1 MRNLF
6 KRSRESQSKHLIEN
20 VKPNYV
26 LTWKIALSK
35 IMAFSML
42 LITLEAAASEPINNK
57 HDICN
62 IQFNILAMIYFCV
75 VFVYDQYSI
84 HA

>member
-1 MRNLF
+1 
-6 KRSRESQSKHLIEN
+6 
-20 VKPNYV
+20 
-26 LTWKIALSK
+26 
-35 IMAFSML
+35 ML